1 MNSAMRGTAM
11 NEEESILKQSLVFTG
26 KLVGVFAVWVALLSF
41 VVVTITGRAVGS
53 LSGDKA
59 NTTEVYTH
67 AKTRNAPA
75 PSPAKPNG

>member
-1 MNSAMRGTAM
+1 M
-11 NEEESILKQSLVFTG
+11 NEEESMLKKSLVVTG

-53 LSGDKA
+53 LSGGSSSSDKA
-59 NTTEVYTH
+59 NTTEVDSH
-67 AKTRNAPA
+67 AKTRTAPA